1 MDGKFRKILYSKD
14 LEEPRAIVLDPT
26 KGFMFW
32 SDWGSRVHIGKAGMD
47 GSNAK
52 IIIKSNLGWPNA
64 LTISYITNE
73 LFWADAREDYIALSD
88 LDGNNIRIIT
98 SREKNPNLHLH
109 HVFSI
114 DIWED
119 HIYWTDWETKTV
131 ERCNKYSGEDCKSV
145 LATLHR
151 PMDVRVLHPFRQPT
165 VEKNPCLA
173 ANCSALCLL
182 TPKAPFYTCACPEN
196 YIIGK
201 DGSSCESNCTSAH
214 FECKS
219 TYKCIPFW
227 WKCDTQDDCGD
238 GTDEP
243 SDCPKFS
250 CMPGQY
256 QCKNKQCIH
265 PSDLCNG
272 KDDCGDNS
280 DEMDCKSY
288 TCLNTQ
294 FR

>member
-1 MDGKFRKILYSKD
+1 MY
-14 LEEPRAIVLDPT
+14 
-26 KGFMFW
+26 W
-32 SDWGSRVHIGKAGMD
+32 SDWGSRVHIGKASMD
-47 GSNAK
+47 GSSGK

-73 LFWADAREDYIALSD
+73 LYWADARQDYIALSD
-88 LDGNNIRIIT
+88 LDGNNIRIVT

-119 HIYWTDWETKTV
+119 YIYWTDWETKTI

-145 LATLHR
+145 IVTVHR
-151 PMDVRVLHPFRQPT
+151 PMDVRVMHPFRQPSI
-165 VEKNPCLA
+165 ENNPCLT

-182 TPKAPFYTCACPEN
+182 TTKKPFYTCACPEN
-196 YIIGK
+196 YILGK
-201 DGSSCESNCTSAH
+201 DGRSCKSNCTSAH

-238 GTDEP
+238 GSDEP
-243 SDCPKFS
+243 SDCPIFS

-256 QCKNKQCIH
+256 QCKNSQCIH
-265 PSDLCNG
+265 PSFLCNG
-272 KDDCGDNS
+272 VDDCGDNS
-280 DEMDCKSY
+280 DEVDCKHY